1 MSNDRIRNN
10 APKNSVWEN
19 IIIYKFSKPV
29 VIIFLLLTSLLI
41 SFLIATQGAAI
52 GILILIMIIGLP
64 LVYAAVV
71 YPKFGIILFIIASFF
86 INYQLVLSQVPPDTP
101 VGLVMDILT
110 YLLIFGFFLKQKNE
124 KNWDYFNDPI
134 SYFILIWLGYNLLEV
149 INPVASSVLAWIYT
163 VRTIAFLMLLY
174 FVFVF
179 QIRSKNYIKLLFKVL
194 LVLELI
200 AALSAFQQENFGF
213 FNFETKWLNAEPLR
227 LSLLFIYGHMRKF
240 GIFSDPVVFA
250 YNMVAASLLCLSL
263 LFTNI
268 RTYKKVILVGL
279 MGFFLMVM
287 LYSGTRASYVLIP
300 AAIGMLA
307 ILKFNKK
314 ILAFVLIAGFIL
326 IVLIKVPTSNPSLV
340 RFQTAF
346 SPSKDASFNVRA
358 ENQRRIKPYILTHP
372 IGGGLGSVG
381 IWGQRFSPNSYLA
394 KFPPD
399 SGYVRVAVE
408 MGWIGLLLFCVF
420 NFIVLQRGIY
430 YYYIIKD
437 PELKT
442 YCMAMVLIIFALDI
456 GNYPQQAFVQYPT
469 NILFYLA
476 MAIINVTMR
485 LDKQKSDAQPA
496 ITV

>member
-1 MSNDRIRNN
+1 MSNDRI
-10 APKNSVWEN
+10 KNSVPKKTIWEN
-19 IIIYKFSKPV
+19 IVIYKFSKPAV
-29 VIIFLLLTSLLI
+29 VIFLLFTSLFI
-41 SFLIATQGAAI
+41 SFLIANLGMGI
-52 GILILIMIIGLP
+52 GILILGMMVALP
-64 LVYAAVV
+64 ILYAVV
-71 YPKFGIILFIIASFF
+71 AYPKFGIIAFIIASFF
-86 INYQLVLSQVPPDTP
+86 INYQLFLGLFPPDTP
-101 VGLVMDILT
+101 VGLIMDILT
-110 YLLIFGFFLKQKNE
+110 YLLIFGFFIKQKSE
-124 KNWDYFNDPI
+124 KNWSYFNDPI
-134 SYFILIWLGYNLLEV
+134 SYFILAWLGYNLLEV
-149 INPVASSVLAWIYT
+149 INPNASSVLAWVYT

-179 QIRSKNYIKLLFKVL
+179 QIRSKSYIRLLFKIL
-194 LVLELI
+194 LALELI
-200 AALSAFQQENFGF
+200 AGISAFIQEKVGF
-213 FNFETKWLNAEPLR
+213 FAFENKWLNAEPLR

-250 YNMVAASLLCLSL
+250 YNMVAASLLCLAL
-263 LFTNI
+263 LFADIKRSNKI
-268 RTYKKVILVGL
+268 ILVILICFYL
-279 MGFFLMVM
+279 TVM

-300 AAIGMLA
+300 AALGLLA
-307 ILKFNKK
+307 ILKFNKN
-314 ILAFVLIAGFIL
+314 ILVFIVAAGFLLAF
-326 IVLIKVPTSNPSLV
+326 LIKVPTSNPSLV

-358 ENQRRIKPYILTHP
+358 ENQHRIKPYILSHP

-381 IWGQRFSPNSYLA
+381 IWGQRFAPNSYLA

-408 MGWIGLLLFCVF
+408 MGWIGLLFFCVF
-420 NFIVLQRGIY
+420 NFIILQRGIY

-476 MAIINVTMR
+476 MAIINVTYR
-485 LDKQKSDAQPA
+485 LDKPNRESQQA